1 MISYDPMSE
10 EWEDDDDPDFNVD
23 MTPEG
28 SDDYDKTFTSQE
40 DFWIWYYNS

>member
-1 MISYDPMSE
+1 MSE

-28 SDDYDKTFTSQE
+28 DDYDKTFTSQE
-40 DFWIWYYNS
+40 DFWLWYYNS